1 MAVRWGHQRKATSRL
16 ISILVFH
23 RYNDCLDE
31 NGDLLGDILM
41 QIERNDTLRG
51 TCSKRHLQ
59 STTFIN
65 TFLYITLRMRVK
77 MGLRG
82 GRERGLINCLPLRR
96 RAY

>member
-1 MAVRWGHQRKATSRL
+1 MAVRWGQQRKKTSRL

-23 RYNDCLDE
+23 QYNDCLDE

-65 TFLYITLRMRVK
+65 TFLYL
-77 MGLRG
+77 L
-82 GRERGLINCLPLRR
+82 L
-96 RAY
+96 